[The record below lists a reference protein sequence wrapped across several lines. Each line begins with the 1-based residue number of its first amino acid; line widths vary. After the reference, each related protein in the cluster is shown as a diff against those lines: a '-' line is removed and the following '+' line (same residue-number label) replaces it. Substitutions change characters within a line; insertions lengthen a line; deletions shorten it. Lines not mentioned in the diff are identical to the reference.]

1 MQNIPERRIEP
12 VTPPANIVLVGFMG
26 TGKTTVGRILAD
38 ALKLDFVDMDSII
51 EKRAGK
57 PISTIF
63 AQEGE
68 PHFRALER
76 ALVREL
82 AAGRN
87 QVIATGGGIVLNPDN
102 VRDFS
107 ATGLVVCLQ
116 ATPETIYKRTAAAT
130 HRPLLEQDDKF
141 ARIVSILEKRR
152 ALYDAIP
159 HRIDTSTRTPQSIAG
174 EIMKLYSMNRK
185 E

>member
-1 MQNIPERRIEP
+1 MQRIPKRRIGP
-12 VTPPANIVLVGFMG
+12 GKPPANIVLVGFMG
-26 TGKTTVGRILAD
+26 TGKTTVGRLVAG
-38 ALKLDFVDMDSII
+38 ALGMDFVDMDAII

-57 PISTIF
+57 PVAAIF
-63 AQEGE
+63 AQDGE

-82 AAGRN
+82 AAGKK
-87 QVIATGGGIVLNPDN
+87 QVIATGGGIVLNPAN
-102 VRDFS
+102 VADFS

-116 ATPETIYKRTAAAT
+116 ATPEIIYKRTASAT

-159 HRIDTSTRTPQSIAG
+159 HRIDTSTRTPQAIAD
-174 EIMKLYSMNRK
+174 EIINLYSR
-185 E
+185 